1 LWDKRVVP
9 DNEFYDDDE
18 GEAQG
23 TPYNA
28 KSRHHQNHGLDDDND
43 RTEKDNQAHHIK
55 AEPSPSSPS
64 ASNGNGSD
72 QEDTQPMTLDAPQPA
87 ISVTED
93 EEMQIAEA
101 LQEEN
106 RKQAEE
112 NIKTDLMELDV
123 EEPISETEGK
133 GTIREECIVI
143 VLTFCCSIRRDQD
156 KGGHC

>member
-1 LWDKRVVP
+1 MP

-23 TPYNA
+23 TTSNA
-28 KSRHHQNHGLDDDND
+28 KSRHHQNHGLDDDKS
-43 RTEKDNQAHHIK
+43 TKKDDQAHHIK
-55 AEPSPSSPS
+55 AEASPSSPS
-64 ASNGNGSD
+64 ASNGNGLE
-72 QEDTQPMTLDAPQPA
+72 QEDTQPMTLDEPQPA

-106 RKQAEE
+106 RKQTEE
-112 NIKTDLMELDV
+112 NIKTDLMELDI

-133 GTIREECIVI
+133 GRARGWCIVI
-143 VLTFCCSIRRDQD
+143 VLTCYCSARRDQD